1 MDETTVSFTV
11 VVPAAML
18 AAFKADVAT
27 VVPDPSQRE
36 QFERI
41 TLATWLAKMRAAVHE
56 KAQAVRNKQALQ
68 NGGFSVTPGGS

>member
-1 MDETTVSFTV
+1 MEETASFTV
-11 VVPAAML
+11 VVPAADL
-18 AAFKADVAT
+18 AAFKTDIAT
-27 VVPDPSQRE
+27 LVPDASQRPE
-36 QFERI
+36 VERI